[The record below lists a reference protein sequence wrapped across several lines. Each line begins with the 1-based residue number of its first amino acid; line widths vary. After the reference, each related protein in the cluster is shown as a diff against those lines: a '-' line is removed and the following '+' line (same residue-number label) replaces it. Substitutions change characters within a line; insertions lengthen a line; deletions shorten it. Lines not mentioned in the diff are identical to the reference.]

1 MRDKRGNAMPTAH
14 SKATAV
20 WHGDLMKGSGEVSLE
35 SGAMKGQA
43 VSWSSRTQRDGS
55 NAGKTSPEELIA
67 GALAACFEMGLSNG
81 LAQNGHAPDELRT
94 TATATFDVGSGGV
107 KITTIHLDVEGKV
120 PGISADDFNAAVQEA
135 KTGCP
140 VGAALKGNVD
150 ITASAK
156 LAG

>member
-1 MRDKRGNAMPTAH
+1 MPTAQ
-14 SKATAV
+14 SKATAI
-20 WHGDLMKGSGEVSLE
+20 WHGDLGSGSGQVSLE
-35 SGAMKGQA
+35 SGAMKDQA

-55 NAGKTSPEELIA
+55 NAGKTSPEEMIA

-81 LAQNGHAPDELRT
+81 LSQNGHAPEELRT
-94 TATATFDVGSGGV
+94 TATATFEVGSGGV
-107 KITTIHLDVEGKV
+107 KISTIHLDVEGKV
-120 PGISADDFNAAVQEA
+120 PGISAEDFNNAVQEA

-140 VGAALKGNVD
+140 VGTALKGNVD